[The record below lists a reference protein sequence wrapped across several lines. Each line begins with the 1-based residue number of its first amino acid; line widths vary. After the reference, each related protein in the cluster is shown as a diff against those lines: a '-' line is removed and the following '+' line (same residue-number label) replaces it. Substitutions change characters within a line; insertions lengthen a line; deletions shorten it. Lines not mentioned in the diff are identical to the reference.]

1 MSLAELRRVQQL
13 VGDMQRQRHDL
24 SQAVRQLTE
33 NSNTLYQ
40 QIKPSDH
47 SSQSKKKNLST
58 SWTETDLDSMIST
71 DHQLSS
77 SFDNISINTQDLS
90 ASTYLNNRSGN
101 LSSLNC
107 STSDNGDY
115 MFNKLISSHK
125 SQDFDA
131 IESSEVENE
140 DFLEGMSVTALNNKN
155 GIFDF
160 PLRTGNQH
168 NQDKQEIKT
177 VRIVKRESERR
188 HRDRER
194 SNANS
199 SITSMQNLDHVIE
212 EDMLNTEFNRSK
224 SLPRTYL
231 DKHDLYASQSK
242 SLKSVQQH
250 LPTTSAYTPNSVNS
264 MNYNDYYNSLTA
276 QYPISMTEMK
286 DKPEG
291 INVDVYLN
299 NSMAPSTYTSQNPKN
314 PFLNNLTAPQKTDS
328 IQSLNK
334 AIGDLS
340 PVFQSEA
347 ARQIINEINHEMSG
361 NSSEE
366 NSKKNPLASKQRRAV
381 PREKRRHYT
390 APSNT
395 LSTKSTKYVQ
405 SENDMNKNVNITAV

>member
-1 MSLAELRRVQQL
+1 
-13 VGDMQRQRHDL
+13 MQRQRHDL

-33 NSNTLYQ
+33 NSNTLNQ
-40 QIKPSDH
+40 QIKPTDH
-47 SSQSKKKNLST
+47 SSSHTKKRNLST
-58 SWTETDLDSMIST
+58 SWTETDLDMIST

-107 STSDNGDY
+107 STSDNSDFMY
-115 MFNKLISSHK
+115 NKLMGTHK
-125 SQDFDA
+125 AHEYDA
-131 IESSEVENE
+131 IESSEMEND
-140 DFLEGMSVTALNNKN
+140 DFSEGTIVRNR
-155 GIFDF
+155 
-160 PLRTGNQH
+160 LRFIITFYRFTGNLH

-194 SNANS
+194 TNANS
-199 SITSMQNLDHVIE
+199 SINLDHVME
-212 EDMLNTEFNRSK
+212 EDSMNTEFNRSK

-231 DKHDLYASQSK
+231 DKHDLYASQLTDK
-242 SLKSVQQH
+242 KLKSPKSVQH
-250 LPTTSAYTPNSVNS
+250 LPTTSAYAPNSVNS

-276 QYPISMTEMK
+276 QYPMPTTEAK

-291 INVDVYLN
+291 INVDHYLN
-299 NSMAPSTYTSQNPKN
+299 NSIVSNTPYTSQNPKN
-314 PFLNNLTAPQKTDS
+314 PFLNNLTTSHKTDS

-347 ARQIINEINHEMSG
+347 ARQIITEMSG
-361 NSSEE
+361 TSSEE
-366 NSKKNPLASKQRRAV
+366 NTKKNPLASKQRRAI

-395 LSTKSTKYVQ
+395 LGTKSTKYVQ
-405 SENDMNKNVNITAV
+405 SENDMNKNVICQNAMTS